1 METGQPTT
9 QLEQTIT
16 EHISTTNP
24 PIAENVREPAADGT
38 TDTQVNIESSQL
50 NSSVDVTEIHPE
62 SSQLTNDSTS
72 NQQVVD
78 TESTVAIT
86 RVSNESSLAT
96 SEQKQLDSI
105 KEGINSEPDVSASQ
119 PKHAADVS
127 ADSQIVEA
135 EPVQSEE
142 DQTEGEREKST
153 ELAVEKTVDVE
164 EVQSAGSDVSYSHNW
179 LSLGT
184 TTVGNI
190 TIVVLSFCLF
200 VSDVHL
206 LPI

>member
-24 PIAENVREPAADGT
+24 PIAENVREPDADGT
-38 TDTQVNIESSQL
+38 TDTQVNIESSQS

-119 PKHAADVS
+119 PKLAADVS
-127 ADSQIVEA
+127 TDSQTVEA
-135 EPVQSEE
+135 EPVQSAE

-153 ELAVEKTVDVE
+153 ELAVEKPVDVE

-184 TTVGNI
+184 SNLGNI
-190 TIVVLSFCLF
+190 TTVVLSFCLF